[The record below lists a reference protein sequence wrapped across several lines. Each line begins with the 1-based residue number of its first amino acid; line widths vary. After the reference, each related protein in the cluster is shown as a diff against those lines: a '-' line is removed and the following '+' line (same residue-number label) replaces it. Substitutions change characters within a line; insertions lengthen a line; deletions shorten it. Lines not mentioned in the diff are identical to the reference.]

1 MKKFG
6 VAYLKDDEDI
16 YGYGDYKYPLVIA
29 FCTEDECIKKAI
41 KMRES
46 GLYAIPFRNIGLQRE
61 VNWSF
66 VKENR
71 IVV

>member
-1 MKKFG
+1 MQKFG
-6 VAYLKDDEDI
+6 IAYLKDEEDI

-29 FCTEDECIKKAI
+29 FYTEDECIKTAM

-46 GLYAIPFRNIGLQRE
+46 GLYAIPFRNIELQRE
-61 VNWSF
+61 VNWRF
-66 VKENR
+66 IKENR